1 MLDEMEETVKI
12 AVRDGSDDP
21 TLDLLVEM
29 TLASILEK
37 RPVFAS
43 LAEEPLFYRR
53 YIVRWVKEA
62 LDEEAA
68 LRNAQQY
75 GLGQL
80 GAALNGL

>member
-1 MLDEMEETVKI
+1 MEEEVKI

-21 TLDLLVEM
+21 ALGLLVEM

-37 RPVFAS
+37 RPVFPS

-53 YIVRWVKEA
+53 YIYRWVKEA

-75 GLGQL
+75 ALDQL
-80 GAALNGL
+80 GATLHGL